1 MIVVIEKHKKNN
13 DFIQVKPLFAV
24 DEFSYIVTFW
34 RYALFEVIL
43 TSVTIIKLDFL
54 CNFVLLQVTCWN
66 RSIKTPNYE
75 GHLESS

>member
-1 MIVVIEKHKKNN
+1 MIVVIEKHQKNN

-24 DEFSYIVTFW
+24 DEFSNVVTFW

-43 TSVTIIKLDFL
+43 TSAGFSLQLCFVTSH
-54 CNFVLLQVTCWN
+54 LLEQ
-66 RSIKTPNYE
+66 KYQTPNYE